1 MKQGLSSF
9 LFLLFFFGTIAQ
21 TVPKTSYHV
30 TESVKD
36 EKGLESQE
44 KTIQVL
50 GESKIIR
57 VLYQPEG
64 QKSQFAK
71 LILETSAN
79 YIPKLAE
86 YLQAAPKAKILTIKD
101 ITDGSIARNEG
112 SIAYV
117 PFAFPDP
124 ELPILAPLLYHEIG
138 HWWFG
143 QDPRW
148 LSEGVSSFF
157 PIAVEWVGVPHAP
170 NQKGIVS
177 FIIRKVPGGKVSN
190 YIFNEAL
197 VGKRVKLKGEFGNF
211 YLREG
216 KNPIL
221 MVAGGSG
228 LTPILAIFEQGI
240 LNGIEQRLIE
250 LIMKNRNYILEN
262 KLLTDFNPS
271 NRSTHEV

>member
-1 MKQGLSSF
+1 M
-9 LFLLFFFGTIAQ
+9 
-21 TVPKTSYHV
+21 
-30 TESVKD
+30 
-36 EKGLESQE
+36 
-44 KTIQVL
+44 
-50 GESKIIR
+50 
-57 VLYQPEG
+57 
-64 QKSQFAK
+64 
-71 LILETSAN
+71 
-79 YIPKLAE
+79 
-86 YLQAAPKAKILTIKD
+86 
-101 ITDGSIARNEG
+101 
-112 SIAYV
+112 
-117 PFAFPDP
+117 
-124 ELPILAPLLYHEIG
+124 
-138 HWWFG
+138 
-143 QDPRW
+143 
-148 LSEGVSSFF
+148 
-157 PIAVEWVGVPHAP
+157 
-170 NQKGIVS
+170 S
-177 FIIRKVPGGKVSN
+177 FIIRKVPGSTLSD